1 MASRTVTNSGMTDRQ
16 WEAQNS
22 RLGPSAAEK
31 RGLCWACGGKKVLY
45 TAFGNVQRIVDCNE
59 CRGTGKA
66 K

>member
-1 MASRTVTNSGMTDRQ
+1 MASRTVTDSGMTDRQ

-31 RGLCWACGGKKVLY
+31 RGLCWACGGHKVFY
-45 TAFGNVQRIVDCNE
+45 TAFGSVQRIVDCNE

>member
-1 MASRTVTNSGMTDRQ
+1 MTDRQ

-22 RLGPSAAEK
+22 RRPARSGE
-31 RGLCWACGGKKVLY
+31 CWQCAGKKVLY

-66 K
+66 R